1 MCLISPW
8 VSKTHRIHVPIVTF
22 PEVAFSSGPLED
34 SMTRFAFNEGTIVE
48 LNNAAKHCVH
58 NPTSHHRIHLI
69 FDYVEKSHVITH
81 RATLPAGQMCRQVR
95 GRVEL
100 VDQVNV
106 LVEEKDKKQAGKQ
119 LLEMEKL
126 IKERMNAAAAAAL
139 TTACRHYFIEQINGK
154 QFVKNVEKHVLAA
167 AGDLDQD
174 FIELFWTK
182 LLAMFKLVDVRM
194 CDELMKARVKT
205 LFAPNWVIIGA
216 QKCGTTSLYEYLS
229 QHPQAMKGRRREP
242 HFLDW
247 AWQAALK
254 HQLTPEE
261 RATYEPVLKRFSPV
275 SGGGDGDGEIPV
287 DIALEGNSADDMRC
301 VVVCVKLL
309 LLLLP

>member
-1 MCLISPW
+1 MLLLYLIRPW

-22 PEVAFSSGPLED
+22 PEVAFSSGPLKD

-69 FDYVEKSHVITH
+69 FDYVEASHAIKH

-100 VDQVNV
+100 VDQVDV
-106 LVEEKDKKQAGKQ
+106 LAEEKNKKLAGKQ

-126 IKERMNAAAAAAL
+126 IKERINVDAATVL
-139 TTACRHYFIEQINGK
+139 TTACRHYFIEQISGK
-154 QFVKNVEKHVLAA
+154 QFVKNVENYVLA
-167 AGDLDQD
+167 GIDHLDEA
-174 FIELFWTK
+174 FTELFWTK

-205 LFAPNWVIIGA
+205 LSALNWVIIGA

-254 HQLTPEE
+254 HEVTPED

-275 SGGGDGDGEIPV
+275 SDGEQVPI
-287 DIALEGNSADDMRC
+287 DIALDGNSVDDMRC
-301 VVVCVKLL
+301 VGVVV
-309 LLLLP
+309 

>member
-1 MCLISPW
+1 MHCVSYCCCCAILSPW

-58 NPTSHHRIHLI
+58 NPTAQHRIHLI
-69 FDYVEKSHVITH
+69 FDYVEPSHVITH

-100 VDQVNV
+100 VDQVDV
-106 LVEEKDKKQAGKQ
+106 LAEEKDTREAGKQ

-126 IKERMNAAAAAAL
+126 IKERVDGDAAASF

-154 QFVKNVEKHVLAA
+154 QFVKNVEKHVLG
-167 AGDLDQD
+167 AGDLDQS
-174 FIELFWTK
+174 FIDVFWTK

-194 CDELMKARVKT
+194 CDDLQKARVKS

-261 RATYEPVLKRFSPV
+261 RAKYEPVLKRFSPV
-275 SGGGDGDGEIPV
+275 RGGDDDEIPV
-287 DIALEGNSADDMRC
+287 DIALEGNSVDDMRC
-301 VVVCVKLL
+301 EVTAR
-309 LLLLP
+309 